1 MSNLVIPQ
9 GYKAPLPNY
18 ELQRA
23 IAFIKESFQTNLSNA
38 LNLRRVSAPLFVASD
53 SGLNDNLN
61 GTERPVRFD
70 IPGVGGKD
78 AEVVHSLAKWK
89 RLALKRYGFHVGK
102 GLYTDMNA
110 IRRDE
115 DDLDNIHSVYV
126 DQWDWEKI
134 ITAEDRNLDYLKNTV
149 RAIVG
154 ALRDTQAFL
163 RSVFPQLS
171 VLPELPGEVTFV
183 TSQELEDLYP
193 DFTAKER
200 ENAFVREHPVSF
212 LIGIGGK
219 LRSGKPHDG
228 RAPDYDD
235 WNLNGDLLCWDSI
248 NGHAVELSSMGIRVS
263 PESLDRQLTLAG
275 CDDRREL
282 PFHKMLL
289 EGQLP
294 LTMGG
299 GIGQSR
305 VSMLLL
311 GKSHIGEVQ
320 VSLWDDSSLT
330 ACDAAGVMLL

>member
-134 ITAEDRNLDYLKNTV
+134 ISEGHR
-149 RAIVG
+149 
-154 ALRDTQAFL
+154 
-163 RSVFPQLS
+163 
-171 VLPELPGEVTFV
+171 PGH
-183 TSQELEDLYP
+183 
-193 DFTAKER
+193 R
-200 ENAFVREHPVSF
+200 R
-212 LIGIGGK
+212 
-219 LRSGKPHDG
+219 R
-228 RAPDYDD
+228 
-235 WNLNGDLLCWDSI
+235 
-248 NGHAVELSSMGIRVS
+248 RV
-263 PESLDRQLTLAG
+263 
-275 CDDRREL
+275 
-282 PFHKMLL
+282 
-289 EGQLP
+289 
-294 LTMGG
+294 
-299 GIGQSR
+299 
-305 VSMLLL
+305 
-311 GKSHIGEVQ
+311 
-320 VSLWDDSSLT
+320 
-330 ACDAAGVMLL
+330 